1 MKLIAKNLWKRFFGE
16 TFVSHA
22 TRILC
27 DTGYRRNSL
36 REGGERE
43 RGRSRP
49 ARLIVETIKGRGG
62 KKGVVVMRVVGERGK
77 YPHGSAERDLE
88 TAEMAASI
96 SAFRMLEVLI

>member
-49 ARLIVETIKGRGG
+49 DRGNDKRKGG
-62 KKGVVVMRVVGERGK
+62 KKGVVLMRVVGERGK